1 MSKPHITKLADGLN
15 VGPLLWALQANP
27 QLWNANTSRTA
38 DPASPHYGL
47 DDIWARYAAPGE
59 DPGGPH
65 ESVWYEAA
73 DLLPIRELVYP
84 LMSFVN
90 GDRLGGVLITRIPA
104 GRECRPH
111 SDPGWHARF
120 YEKFA
125 IQVQS
130 APGQAFCFD
139 NERLETK
146 PGDLYWFDNSATH
159 WVENPTPHDRIT
171 AIVCIRPDRKV
182 G

>member
-1 MSKPHITKLADGLN
+1 MSHITKLAEGLN
-15 VGPLLWALQANP
+15 IGPMLWALQANP
-27 QLWNANTSRTA
+27 QLWDQHRTRTE
-38 DPASPHYGL
+38 DPASPHHGL
-47 DDIWARYAAPGE
+47 SDIWARYCQEGD
-59 DPGGPH
+59 DPTGPH
-65 ESVWYEAA
+65 ESAWYPAA

-84 LMSFVN
+84 LMAFVH

-104 GRECRPH
+104 GAECKPH
-111 SDPGWHARF
+111 KDPGWHARY

-125 IQVQS
+125 VQVQS

-159 WVENPTPHDRIT
+159 WVENPTPFDRIT
-171 AIVCIRPDRKV
+171 VIACIRPNRKA
-182 G
+182 GP